1 MRRWAVLAWL
11 VGAACG
17 AMAWW
22 QPAQAQTSAELNE
35 QGQRCLRARN
45 YACAEKAFTAMI
57 RQRPSDPAGYALRGI
72 ALTRAEKWNAAIADL
87 EKAMD
92 MGEGT
97 WDILANYSEAL
108 RHAGRTDEAVDWSYR
123 TLTVVATL
131 VDVRGDLASMLVG
144 FGRHHEGL
152 ATLAGFD
159 AQMERQGRKPYFAAQ
174 RMAIEQAL
182 IRRGARPGPPPPP
195 LRLSR
200 IDGFFYAPVA
210 LGDGGFA
217 GFVVDTGASG
227 LVLPRA
233 LLAETRA
240 EHRVERR
247 GVAVRLADGRTA
259 TGDVVRIARIAVGPY
274 ALADIG
280 GFVCDGCVALLGQ
293 EVLSRFDLKSSRV
306 IGVEFMTLTPRT
318 PLVR

>member
-1 MRRWAVLAWL
+1 MGRWLALAWL
-11 VGAACG
+11 VVSAWTAPAA
-17 AMAWW
+17 
-22 QPAQAQTSAELNE
+22 AQTSAQLNE
-35 QGQRCLRARN
+35 DGQRCLQARN
-45 YACAEKAFTAMI
+45 YACAETAFSAMI
-57 RQRPSDPAGYALRGI
+57 RQRPGDPTGYALRGI
-72 ALTRAEKWNAAIADL
+72 TLARAEKWNAAIADL

-97 WDILANYSEAL
+97 WDILAHYSQAL
-108 RHAGRTDEAVDWSYR
+108 RHAGRTEEAVDWSFR
-123 TLTVVATL
+123 TLTVVGSL
-131 VDVRGDLASMLVG
+131 VDVRGDLATMLVG
-144 FGRHHEGL
+144 LDRHHEGI

-159 AQMERQGRKPYFAAQ
+159 AQLERQGRKPYFAAQ

-200 IDGFFYAPVA
+200 VDGFFYAPVA

-233 LLAETRA
+233 LLAESRA
-240 EHRVERR
+240 EHQVEKR
-247 GVAVRLADGRTA
+247 GVTARLADGRNA
-259 TGDVVRIARIAVGPY
+259 TGDVVRIARVAVGPY
-274 ALADIG
+274 ALEAVG
-280 GFVCDGCVALLGQ
+280 GFVCDRCVALLGQ
-293 EVLSRFDLKSSRV
+293 EVLSQFDLKSSRV